1 MRGYKKILGVIP
13 RISSSIVGIN
23 ITARTI
29 TCSWIEKVR
38 NQAAPYELKAYKHI
52 LLEVHPKTTLT
63 IYNPT
68 RLRSIINTFL
78 DLHNLKDA
86 CIVAALS
93 GDGITEKQ
101 IMLNKPT
108 AALSAIEG
116 TDPLSW
122 HYYCLQ
128 EDSVGPQAPW
138 YTCGMKREIL
148 FQYQLLA
155 MSAGINLIQI
165 TTPTMA
171 LLKAY
176 KFLKGDN
183 NQRKTN
189 IVDCLNLNGH
199 IRIRSPHDHAAIV
212 ESFGLFLLGKQIN
225 EEH

>member
-1 MRGYKKILGVIP
+1 MRGYKTILGIIP
-13 RISSSIVGIN
+13 RITSSIVGIN

-29 TCSWIEKVR
+29 TCSWIEKTQD
-38 NQAAPYELKAYKHI
+38 QAAPYELKAYKHI
-52 LLEVHPKTTLT
+52 LLEVHPKTSLT
-63 IYNPT
+63 IHNPT
-68 RLRSIINTFL
+68 RLRSVINTFL
-78 DLHNLKDA
+78 ELHDLKDA
-86 CIVAALS
+86 CIVASLA
-93 GDGITEKQ
+93 GDGLTEKQ
-101 IMLNKPT
+101 IMLNRPT
-108 AALSAIEG
+108 AELKSVEG
-116 TDPLSW
+116 TDPLLW

-128 EDSVGPQAPW
+128 EDNVGPQAPW
-138 YTCGMKREIL
+138 YTCGMKRELL

-155 MSAGINLIQI
+155 MTAKINLIQI

-176 KFLKGDN
+176 KFLKGD